1 MKKATGYLVHLHCA
15 LTNEGDLNMFMTLLV
30 GSAIVGTTWAFHG
43 LALNDSVKVLVLGV
57 VLIVVAAMTHT
68 HK

>member
-1 MKKATGYLVHLHCA
+1 
-15 LTNEGDLNMFMTLLV
+15 MFMTLLV